1 MQDWLMVYKETLTLS
16 DFYETLKIIPKMK
29 ITLNLISFTL
39 LVQKLQ
45 NDKYAQCTLP
55 HWKIS
60 NDI

>member
-1 MQDWLMVYKETLTLS
+1 MVYKETLTLS

-55 HWKIS
+55 H
-60 NDI
+60 

>member
-1 MQDWLMVYKETLTLS
+1 
-16 DFYETLKIIPKMK
+16 MK